1 MPMVSLEEAPPVS
14 TDRAAEII
22 ALDDALQQLAKV
34 DPRKTQIVELRFF
47 GGLSLEETAE
57 VLKISSRTIQREWD
71 LAKAFLV
78 LEMTGDEEGLPEP

>member
-47 GGLSLEETAE
+47 GGLSQEETAE
-57 VLKISSRTIQREWD
+57 ALNVSVATVRHDWSLARAWLARELKKKGE
-71 LAKAFLV
+71 
-78 LEMTGDEEGLPEP
+78 